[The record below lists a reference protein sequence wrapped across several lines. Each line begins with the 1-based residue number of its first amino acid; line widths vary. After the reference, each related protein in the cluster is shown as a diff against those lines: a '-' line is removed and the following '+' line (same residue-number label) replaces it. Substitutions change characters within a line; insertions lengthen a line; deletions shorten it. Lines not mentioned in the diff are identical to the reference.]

1 MKNSRILRGISQI
14 DKKNLIPRVFSIF
27 SNMFYW
33 GSSKI
38 IYLSLSNYSTMV
50 HFTRNYKEYF
60 YILKKLLVHKILSNL
75 LLIIGLFEFL
85 IYLWN
90 VVVTTRKLEDVWA
103 ILYSKRFITWWKTI
117 FRNSFHS
124 IELFSRYNSNF
135 FWIINNLY
143 FFKQN

>member
-117 FRNSFHS
+117 FRNSFHL

>member
-1 MKNSRILRGISQI
+1 MKNSRILRGISQF

-117 FRNSFHS
+117 FRNSFHL